1 MKKIKLSESAQK
13 RIKEI
18 EVKRKELA
26 DLIDS
31 IKRTDSVRVSEVD
44 RKKMGKIYEAYIDAT
59 TVIIPVEL
67 TVLIDEDG
75 SINDVC
81 EERVWELVD
90 DNLVKQSDV
99 NKLRAAS
106 KKVDREA
113 ARLAKKYNTDS
124 ETIKELCC

>member
-59 TVIIPVEL
+59 TVVIPVEL

>member
-59 TVIIPVEL
+59 TVVIPVEL

-81 EERVWELVD
+81 EERVWDLID
-90 DNLVKQSDV
+90 DSLVKQSDV

>member
-59 TVIIPVEL
+59 TVVIPVEL

-124 ETIKELCC
+124 ETIKDLCC

>member
-18 EVKRKELA
+18 EVKRKELT

-59 TVIIPVEL
+59 TVVIPVEL

-81 EERVWELVD
+81 EERVWDLID
-90 DNLVKQSDV
+90 DSLVKQSDV

>member
-44 RKKMGKIYEAYIDAT
+44 RKKMEKIYEAYIDAT
-59 TVIIPVEL
+59 TVVIPVEL